1 MGQDSYLG
9 IQFKRQI
16 IMEIV
21 VTLSE
26 LVAII
31 ISAIILIAIGIMW
44 LKSKIEK

>member
-1 MGQDSYLG
+1 LG

>member
-1 MGQDSYLG
+1 MG